1 MITRNDIMRTDYL
14 PKAIRLVGKL
24 QIDTAISAIQNAP
37 IDIERPLEVIIREE
51 QKSRSLSANALM
63 WAGPLNDIAT
73 QAWVNGKQYS
83 ALIWHEYFKE
93 KFLPD
98 FPDPKQVKEGYMK
111 YEETPDGRRVLTGST
126 NKLTK
131 HGFSLYIE
139 QIYAYGAELG
149 VRFSETD
156 QAQEV

>member
-1 MITRNDIMRTDYL
+1 MRTDYL
-14 PKAIRLVGKL
+14 PKVIRLVGKL
-24 QIDTAISAIQNAP
+24 QADTAISAIQNAP

-51 QKSRSLSANALM
+51 QKGRSLSANALM

-73 QAWVNGKQYS
+73 QAWVHGRQYS

-93 KFLPD
+93 KFLPN

-131 HGFSLYIE
+131 YGFSLYIE
-139 QIYAYGAELG
+139 NIYVYGAELG
-149 VRFSETD
+149 VRFSEANQTE
-156 QAQEV
+156 EV

>member
-1 MITRNDIMRTDYL
+1 MRTDYL
-14 PKAIRLVGKL
+14 PKVIRLVGKL
-24 QIDTAISAIQNAP
+24 QADTAISAIQNAP
-37 IDIERPLEVIIREE
+37 IDIERPLEDIIREE
-51 QKSRSLSANALM
+51 QKVRSLSANALM

-73 QAWVNGKQYS
+73 QAWVHGRQYS

-131 HGFSLYIE
+131 YGFSLYIE
-139 QIYAYGAELG
+139 NIYAYGAELG
-149 VRFSETD
+149 VKFSEANQTE
-156 QAQEV
+156 EV

>member
-1 MITRNDIMRTDYL
+1 MRTDYL
-14 PKAIRLVGKL
+14 PKVIRLVGKL
-24 QIDTAISAIQNAP
+24 QADTAINAIQNAP

-73 QAWVNGKQYS
+73 QAWVHGRQYS

-98 FPDPKQVKEGYMK
+98 FPDPKQVKEGYLK
-111 YEETPDGRRVLTGST
+111 YEETPDGRKVLVGST

-131 HGFSLYIE
+131 YGFNLYIE
-139 QIYAYGAELG
+139 NIYAYGAELG
-149 VRFSETD
+149 VKFSEAN
-156 QAQEV
+156 QIEEV